1 MLKKYDVAIVG
12 GGPAGT
18 TLGFLLQK
26 AGIRNCIID
35 KQVFPREK
43 LCGGLLTEKT
53 LSLLKEL
60 YGTIQFPYERTTSSV
75 NLYIGTHK
83 LSSVITNSTF
93 CLINRSNFDNYLLEQ
108 YKKCG
113 GETYEGT
120 RIQKIEPQ
128 SKHLILDNNTELAYH
143 VLVGADGANSQ
154 VRQIIDS
161 TYRPEA
167 LCIEANFISE
177 NITDDIDVFFATV
190 RNGYG
195 WCFPKSNYYTIGIG
209 GSIKLNKN
217 IRESFI
223 AFSNNINKPIADYNL
238 KGAMVPFGK
247 YVKDP
252 CNNNVILIG
261 DAAGL
266 VDPITGEGIY
276 FAIKS
281 SKCAYDSIYKYFQ
294 DNIPINKSYPK
305 AIKDIH
311 LLIDNANFFKK
322 IFFNEFMQK
331 NFLKKLE
338 GRTNITKYFCDNILA
353 NYKISYMQ
361 FPFTYINVRHKRK
374 TKNKKNNNKHG
385 V

>member
-1 MLKKYDVAIVG
+1 MVKKYDVVIVG

-18 TLGFLLQK
+18 ALGFLLQK
-26 AGIRNCIID
+26 VGICNCIID

-53 LSLLKEL
+53 LLLLKEI
-60 YGTIQFPYERTTSSV
+60 YGTTQFPYERITSSV
-75 NLYIGTHK
+75 NLFIGTHK

-93 CLINRSNFDNYLLEQ
+93 CLIDRINFDNYLLEQ
-108 YKKCG
+108 YKMRG
-113 GETYEGT
+113 GVTFEGT
-120 RIQKIEPQ
+120 RIQKINP
-128 SKHLILDNNTELAYH
+128 KNNHLILDNGTELTYH
-143 VLVGADGANSQ
+143 ILVGADGANSQ
-154 VRQIIDS
+154 IRQLIDS
-161 TYRPEA
+161 AYRPEA
-167 LCIEANFISE
+167 LCIESNYASE
-177 NITDDIDVFFATV
+177 NITNDIDVFFATL

-209 GSIKLNKN
+209 GLIKQNKN

-223 AFSNNINKPIADYNL
+223 SFSKNIKKPIEDHNL

-247 YVKDP
+247 YVRKP
-252 CNNNVILIG
+252 CNNNIILIG

-276 FAIKS
+276 FALKS
-281 SKCAYDSIYKYFQ
+281 SMCAYNSICKCIC
-294 DNIPINKSYPK
+294 DKMPLDKSYQK
-305 AIKDIH
+305 AVKDIH
-311 LLIDNANFFKK
+311 LLIDNANLFKK

-331 NFLKKLE
+331 VFLKRLE

-361 FPFTYINVRHKRK
+361 FPFKYMKVRHIRRA
-374 TKNKKNNNKHG
+374 KKNHS
-385 V
+385 